1 MQFNTSQIASITSG
15 ELFGGEKEVEG
26 ATQDSRQVK
35 PGCLFVPL
43 ISERDGH
50 SYIDEAV
57 ASGAAAYLTQ
67 QEPREGTS
75 IRVENTLTAL
85 KSLGKAAR
93 FSTDALVVGVTGSV
107 GKTSVKDMTKA
118 VLGQKGKVH
127 ASRNSYNNEIGVPLT
142 LLNAPHDPEFLVL
155 EMGARREGN
164 IAELCEIVYPDIGVI
179 TTVVESHT
187 EVFGS
192 IDSISN
198 TKGEILDRLPPEGC
212 AVLNA
217 DVEEV
222 TRQSPRTRA
231 RTITFGHLGEIR
243 ATSAKFDEN
252 LKPSFLLNTPWGKAK
267 VKLNIAGEQMISN
280 ALASAAVGLV
290 AGLSLDSVVEGLS
303 NVELSPLR
311 MEITKTPQGITVIN
325 DTYNANPTSMKAAIN
340 SLASLPCSGAKIAY
354 LGVMAEL
361 GDRSSDA
368 HLEVKEYAEELGVE
382 VVAVATD
389 LYGDS
394 QVVEIEDVLPE
405 IEKKN
410 LGKDDALLFKASR
423 IVGLEKVVEKIIT

>member
-1 MQFNTSQIASITSG
+1 MQFNTSQIAKITSG

-142 LLNAPHDPEFLVL
+142 LLSAPHDPEFLVL

-179 TTVVESHT
+179 TTVVESHI

-231 RTITFGHLGEIR
+231 RTITFGRLGEVN
-243 ATSAKFDEN
+243 ATHTEFDEN

-311 MEITKTPQGITVIN
+311 MEVTKTSQGITVIN

>member
-1 MQFNTSQIASITSG
+1 MQFNTSQIANVTSG
-15 ELFGGEKEVEG
+15 ESFGDEKEVEG
-26 ATQDSRQVK
+26 ATQDSRQVQ

-57 ASGAAAYLTQ
+57 ESGAAAYLTQ
-67 QEPREGTS
+67 QEPREGAS
-75 IRVENTLTAL
+75 IRVDNTSRALT
-85 KSLGKAAR
+85 SLGKAAR

-127 ASRNSYNNEIGVPLT
+127 ASLNSYNNEIGVPLT
-142 LLNAPHDPEFLVL
+142 LLNTPDDSEFLVL
-155 EMGARREGN
+155 EMGARKEGD
-164 IAELCEIVYPDIGVI
+164 IAELCEIAYPDIGVI
-179 TTVVESHT
+179 TTVAESHT

-198 TKGEILDRLPPEGC
+198 TKGEILDRLPIEGC

-217 DVEEV
+217 DVEQV

-231 RTITFGHLGEIR
+231 RKLTFGDLGEIR
-243 ATSAKFDEN
+243 ATSTKFDEN
-252 LKPSFLLNTPWGKAK
+252 LKPSFLLNTPWGRAK
-267 VKLNIAGEQMISN
+267 VELNIAGEQMISN
-280 ALASAAVGLV
+280 ALASAAVGLA

-311 MEITKTPQGITVIN
+311 MEITTTSQGVTVIN

-361 GDRSSDA
+361 GDRSSNA

-382 VVAVATD
+382 VVAVATE

-394 QVVEIEDVLPE
+394 QVLELEDVLAE

-423 IVGLEKVVEKIIT
+423 IVGLEKVVRKIIT

>member
-127 ASRNSYNNEIGVPLT
+127 ASRNS
-142 LLNAPHDPEFLVL
+142 
-155 EMGARREGN
+155 
-164 IAELCEIVYPDIGVI
+164 
-179 TTVVESHT
+179 
-187 EVFGS
+187 
-192 IDSISN
+192 
-198 TKGEILDRLPPEGC
+198 
-212 AVLNA
+212 
-217 DVEEV
+217 
-222 TRQSPRTRA
+222 
-231 RTITFGHLGEIR
+231 
-243 ATSAKFDEN
+243 
-252 LKPSFLLNTPWGKAK
+252 
-267 VKLNIAGEQMISN
+267 
-280 ALASAAVGLV
+280 
-290 AGLSLDSVVEGLS
+290 
-303 NVELSPLR
+303 
-311 MEITKTPQGITVIN
+311 
-325 DTYNANPTSMKAAIN
+325 
-340 SLASLPCSGAKIAY
+340 
-354 LGVMAEL
+354 
-361 GDRSSDA
+361 
-368 HLEVKEYAEELGVE
+368 
-382 VVAVATD
+382 
-389 LYGDS
+389 
-394 QVVEIEDVLPE
+394 
-405 IEKKN
+405 
-410 LGKDDALLFKASR
+410 
-423 IVGLEKVVEKIIT
+423 